1 MKTKRITCSKCKFV
15 KVATKFFGKSLTCK
29 ECLYICHKCNGN
41 MGCNKICE
49 CRKIKID
56 HKKNRYLQLLS
67 NYDLKYQMFGKKIYS
82 TLVTNNRKFVADRN
96 PLFSSDQCKLIVKWM
111 SRSKYKFE
119 PIDFDHPEEAKSAAK
134 RYDKNIY

>member
-1 MKTKRITCSKCKFV
+1 
-15 KVATKFFGKSLTCK
+15 
-29 ECLYICHKCNGN
+29 

-49 CRKIKID
+49 CRKVKID